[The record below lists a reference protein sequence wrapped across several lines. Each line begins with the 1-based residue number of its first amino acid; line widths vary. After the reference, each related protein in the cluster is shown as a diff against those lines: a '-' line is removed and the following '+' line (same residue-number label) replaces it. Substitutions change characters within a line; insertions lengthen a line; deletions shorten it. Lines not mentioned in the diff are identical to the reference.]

1 MNNQALNTSN
11 NPTTTNIPPSGGGG
25 AIPSGGGGAL
35 ISGIQQIGI
44 GVENLYEAW
53 KYYIDVFGMDIR
65 ILEDNKVAELMLP
78 YTGGVPQ
85 RRHACIAVNMQ
96 GGGGFEVWQYAE
108 RKPKKLDFELNMGDL
123 GVLVCKIK
131 SKDVAK
137 SFEEFSRNP
146 KVNIVTRLSRNLD
159 GMQTFYVKDPY
170 GNLFQIVHDDYIFK
184 NEGRLTG
191 GAVGA
196 TIGVTDIEKAMTIYR
211 DILGYDTIISDETGV
226 FPDFDGLPSGNQKF
240 HRRLL
245 THSKPRKGAFSEL
258 FGPSYI
264 ELVQALERTPRK
276 LYEERFWGDPGFIQ
290 VCFDIRNME
299 ELGKLCAE
307 KGHPFTVD
315 TTQKFKEGSS
325 FDMGDAA
332 GQFAYIEDPDGTLI
346 EFVEAHKVPIVKK
359 LGIAINLKKR
369 NPEKALPKFIL
380 KALSVMRVSSRQLQ

>member
-240 HRRLL
+240 HRR
-245 THSKPRKGAFSEL
+245 
-258 FGPSYI
+258 
-264 ELVQALERTPRK
+264 V
-276 LYEERFWGDPGFIQ
+276 
-290 VCFDIRNME
+290 V
-299 ELGKLCAE
+299 
-307 KGHPFTVD
+307 
-315 TTQKFKEGSS
+315 
-325 FDMGDAA
+325 
-332 GQFAYIEDPDGTLI
+332 
-346 EFVEAHKVPIVKK
+346 
-359 LGIAINLKKR
+359 
-369 NPEKALPKFIL
+369 
-380 KALSVMRVSSRQLQ
+380 